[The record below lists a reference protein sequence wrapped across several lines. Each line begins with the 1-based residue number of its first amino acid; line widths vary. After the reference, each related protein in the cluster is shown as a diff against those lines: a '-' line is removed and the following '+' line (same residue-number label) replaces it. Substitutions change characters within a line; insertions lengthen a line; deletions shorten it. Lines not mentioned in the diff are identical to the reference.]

1 MSITDEVMGKAPD
14 QMMKASDMTLKAAK
28 EAKEGV
34 KDAAGAVKGI
44 CLLLGKGVGFSEATV
59 MKAVKAVVFKKTRD
73 IKYSNRNID
82 ISKLRNSGHVY
93 RVEDNIL
100 AEVMGSFDA
109 QCKKHGIKYSAMK
122 DTRGEGKP
130 DYKPSYMVFF
140 EGRDSDTILSALQE
154 AYKDYAEKQEQ
165 EKGQDK
171 TEEKG
176 SWRKKDHSVNPEK
189 RESVKAKLAFF
200 RDRVATRDAERDA
213 VEKHRQKDDIQR

>member
-1 MSITDEVMGKAPD
+1 MSITDEVMGRAPD
-14 QMMKASDMTLKAAK
+14 QMLKASDLTLKAAR
-28 EAKEGV
+28 EAKAGV

-59 MKAVKAVVFKKTRD
+59 MKAVKAVVYKKTGD

-82 ISKLRNSGHVY
+82 ISKLRESGHVY
-93 RVEDNIL
+93 RVEENIL
-100 AEVMGSFDA
+100 AEAMGGFDA

-140 EGRDSDTILSALQE
+140 EGHDTDTITSALQE
-154 AYKDYAEKQEQ
+154 AIKDYMDKQEK
-165 EKGQDK
+165 EEGQDK

-176 SWRKKDHSVNPEK
+176 SWRKKDKNIDPEK

-213 VEKHRQKDDIQR
+213 VEKHRQRTDIQR